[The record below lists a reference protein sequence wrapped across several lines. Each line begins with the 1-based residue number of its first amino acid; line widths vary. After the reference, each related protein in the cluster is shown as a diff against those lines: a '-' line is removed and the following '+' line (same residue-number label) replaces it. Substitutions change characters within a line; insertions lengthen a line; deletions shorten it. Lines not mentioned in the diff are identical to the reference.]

1 MSGSNLLTE
10 RISHMSLPTA
20 RCLGTTTATATA
32 TAAAT
37 TLALVDYQGDDSI
50 EILPAEVRV
59 LRVQN
64 SSRAQDDLL
73 RCYNS

>member
-1 MSGSNLLTE
+1 MSGSNLTE

-20 RCLGTTTATATA
+20 RCLGTTTA